1 MSQKRQKPYSF
12 VLWAVPRFHRGGP
25 VRGVSTTVS
34 GTAGQISASE
44 RSVQD
49 EDKAKPGTGPAGKAA
64 PWRYAF
70 S

>member
-1 MSQKRQKPYSF
+1 MSQIRQKPYSF
-12 VLWAVPRFHRGGP
+12 VLWAIPRFHRGGP
-25 VRGVSTTVS
+25 ARGVSTTCS
-34 GTAGQISASE
+34 GTGGEISASE

-49 EDKAKPGTGPAGKAA
+49 EDKAKPVTSPAGKAA